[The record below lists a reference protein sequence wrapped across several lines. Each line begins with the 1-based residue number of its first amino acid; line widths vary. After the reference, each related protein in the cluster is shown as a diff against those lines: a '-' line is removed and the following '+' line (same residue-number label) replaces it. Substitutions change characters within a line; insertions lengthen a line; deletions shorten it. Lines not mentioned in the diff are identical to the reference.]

1 MEQWSNLKSPI
12 STPPLIVLD
21 LVSLFPTFEIVWPL
35 ATVTLDQEKFKKDTS
50 RLKLLVAEWNSAII
64 AASSQDRARGHELEY
79 TKTLIST
86 FNCRCRNLVA
96 DNKMAQKTNNSI
108 DIDMEHLQFSQCL
121 WDNKFSWLN
130 WASIVCCKELI
141 KLSMTPPH
149 HNPVFSAWSNSA
161 TKFWSP
167 FSRYNYFSY
176 IVHCQGHFFWGISSL
191 HLSYLSKFIIATQF
205 TQESPFLEWIG

>member
-1 MEQWSNLKSPI
+1 MTGLGSEPMGRIKNKTANTKGFSSQARYWTSQAQDTNATFMEQWSNLKSPI
-12 STPPLIVLD
+12 PTPPLIVLD

-121 WDNKFSWLN
+121 WDK
-130 WASIVCCKELI
+130 
-141 KLSMTPPH
+141 
-149 HNPVFSAWSNSA
+149 
-161 TKFWSP
+161 
-167 FSRYNYFSY
+167 
-176 IVHCQGHFFWGISSL
+176 
-191 HLSYLSKFIIATQF
+191 
-205 TQESPFLEWIG
+205 